1 MGGQHVRLG
10 VDEKGKGEQKSGAA
24 SSAQLSRGEEP
35 EYCSRR
41 DVGEAFFFFFLNTGT
56 AKCQY

>member
-1 MGGQHVRLG
+1 MRLG

-24 SSAQLSRGEEP
+24 SSGQLSRGEEP